1 MGVDVVRIAEGR
13 IAEIITFG
21 AHMFAPLGLPA
32 AL

>member
-13 IAEIITFG
+13 IAEIITFD